1 MTYST
6 LWLAQT
12 QFFTSLG
19 FMLLFLALELGLAW
33 VLLYFKLRALG
44 RNPGVWTAAYRFWVR
59 VFALAFALSF
69 AASLPV
75 LIQLGTLWP
84 GLISKIGDI
93 AGPLLAWAM
102 LSAFVFKSC
111 FLGAMLFGQRRL
123 SPTAHIVV
131 VALVALGVAIT
142 TFFLLVLLS
151 WMHTPTGATLINNQY
166 VISDG
171 WQVVFN
177 PALPWYAALFVLVS
191 FLSVGFLMMGVVA
204 VQSQRHPVDISDRL
218 VVKTGLYL
226 VAAALVLQVFA
237 VAGTGYV
244 TASHQPARAA
254 ATAGYWDSGKVPDLV
269 LFGLPEAGQGVNRK
283 IWSWRDAGASWL
295 GRDPQGQLRGLDQFA
310 GMQPPA
316 ALTFWSFR
324 IAVLTGIAMMLTT
337 LLGMWKLRRVDYDPG
352 VLTLSCQRVLGGMAF
367 SGWVMLLSGL
377 AWLLFGALPYAVTGT
392 ITLSEVLVGSS
403 FEALL
408 AGYIVYLAVYGVLL
422 FGFFQLLGHIVR
434 YGVVPIARR
443 RGRA

>member
-1 MTYST
+1 
-6 LWLAQT
+6 
-12 QFFTSLG
+12 
-19 FMLLFLALELGLAW
+19 MLLFLALELGLAW

-44 RNPGVWTAAYRFWVR
+44 RNPSVWTAAYRFWVR
-59 VFALAFALSF
+59 VFALAFVLSF

-93 AGPLLAWAM
+93 AGPLLASAM

-123 SPTAHIVV
+123 SSAAHVVV
-131 VALVALGVAIT
+131 VALVAVGVAIS

-151 WMHTPTGATLINNQY
+151 WMHTPDGATLINNQY

-171 WQVVFN
+171 WRVVFN
-177 PALPWYAALFVLVS
+177 SALPWYAALFVLVS
-191 FLSVGFLMMGVVA
+191 FLTVGFLMMGVVA
-204 VQSQRHPVDISDRL
+204 VQSQRHPIDISDRL

-254 ATAGYWDSGKVPDLV
+254 ATAGYWHSGGTPDLV
-269 LFGLPEAGQGVNRK
+269 LFGLPDTQQGVNHK
-283 IWSWRDAGASWL
+283 AWSWPGASAPWL
-295 GRDPQGQLRGLDQFA
+295 GHNPQGQWRGLDQFA
-310 GMQPPA
+310 GMQPPV

-324 IAVLTGIAMMLTT
+324 IAVLTGIAMMLAT
-337 LLGMWKLRRVDYDPG
+337 LLGLWKLRRVDYDPG
-352 VLTLSCQRVLGGMAF
+352 VLTQSFRRVLGGMAF

-392 ITLSEVLVGSS
+392 ITLSEVAVSSS

-408 AGYIVYLAVYGVLL
+408 AGYMGYLAVYGVLL
-422 FGFFQLLGHIVR
+422 IGFFQLLGHIVR

>member
-59 VFALAFALSF
+59 VFALAFVLSF

-75 LIQLGTLWP
+75 LIQLGSLWP

-93 AGPLLAWAM
+93 AGPLLVWAM

-123 SPTAHIVV
+123 SPTAHTVV
-131 VALVALGVAIT
+131 VALVALGVAFS
-142 TFFLLVLLS
+142 TFFLLILLS
-151 WMHTPTGATLINNQY
+151 WMHTPVGANLVNSQY

-204 VQSQRHPVDISDRL
+204 VQAQRHPVDISDRL
-218 VVKTGLYL
+218 VLKTGLYL
-226 VAAALVLQVFA
+226 VAVALVLQVVA
-237 VAGTGYV
+237 VIGTGHV
-244 TASHQPARAA
+244 TAEHLPARAA
-254 ATAGYWDSGKVPDLV
+254 ATAMYWDSGSVPDLI
-269 LFGLPEAGQGVNRK
+269 LLGLPDAEQELTRMAWGWPNAGSV
-283 IWSWRDAGASWL
+283 WL
-295 GRDPQGQLRGLDQFA
+295 GQDDQGQLRGLDQFA
-310 GMQPPA
+310 GMLPPV

-324 IAVLTGIAMMLTT
+324 IAVLTGIAMILTT
-337 LLGMWKLRRVDYDPG
+337 LLGLWKLRRVDYDPG
-352 VLTLSCQRVLGGMAF
+352 VLTTSFQRLLGWMSF
-367 SGWVMLLSGL
+367 SGGLMLLSGL

-392 ITLSEVLVGSS
+392 ITLSEVLVDSS

-408 AGYIVYLAVYGVLL
+408 TTYLGYLAVYGVLML
-422 FGFFQLLGHIVR
+422 GFFQLLGHIVR